1 MNDKHEPETRPS
13 DSWLS
18 LEEAV
23 RYTVGAGSTCW
34 VGGTGEAVFDTE
46 MANEVANELVRY
58 VTTKHDTM
66 LNPNRS
72 KGEKIVA
79 DCLIHG
85 EPFFVFRARDI
96 FSTMVL
102 KQYLTMLEAY
112 GPDDP
117 DFQANIVQFLGVLR
131 KWQTENVATV
141 RYPD

>member
-1 MNDKHEPETRPS
+1 MNDVRPS
-13 DSWLS
+13 DTWLS
-18 LEEAV
+18 LDEAINYCLGAASDAWTPSAGDPV
-23 RYTVGAGSTCW
+23 VDKETLKELSKDLQRYIA
-34 VGGTGEAVFDTE
+34 
-46 MANEVANELVRY
+46 
-58 VTTKHDTM
+58 TKHDTM

-79 DCLIHG
+79 DCLLHG

-102 KQYLTMLEAY
+102 KQYLTVLEMY

-117 DFQANIVQFLGVLR
+117 DFQANIVQFLGVLK
-131 KWQTENVATV
+131 KWQTENVRDV

>member
-1 MNDKHEPETRPS
+1 MSDKHETRPS
-13 DSWLS
+13 DTWLS
-18 LEEAV
+18 LEEAI
-23 RYTVGAGSTCW
+23 RYSLGAAAG
-34 VGGTGEAVFDTE
+34 VLPQ
-46 MANEVANELVRY
+46 ANTDIIDRDFLKDLAADLERY
-58 VTTKHDTM
+58 VTIKHDTM

-102 KQYLTMLEAY
+102 KRYLIMLEEY

-117 DFQANIVQFLGVLR
+117 DFQANIVQFLGVLK
-131 KWQTENVATV
+131 KWQTENVAAV

>member
-1 MNDKHEPETRPS
+1 MTDKHDDHARPS
-13 DSWLS
+13 DTWLS
-18 LEEAV
+18 LEEAI
-23 RYTVGAGSTCW
+23 RYTVGAASTCW
-34 VGGTGEAVFDTE
+34 RGGTGEAEFDTDQ
-46 MANEVANELVRY
+46 AIKVGQELERY
-58 VTTKHDTM
+58 ITIKHDTM

-96 FSTMVL
+96 FAPMVL
-102 KQYLTMLEAY
+102 KRYLTMLEEY

-117 DFQANIVQFLGVLR
+117 DFQSNIVEFLGVLK

>member
-1 MNDKHEPETRPS
+1 MNDKHEPEARPS

-18 LEEAV
+18 LEEAIA
-23 RYTVGAGSTCW
+23 YTVGAASTCW
-34 VGGTGEAVFDTE
+34 KPDTGDAVFDTE
-46 MANEVANELVRY
+46 TAKQVSQELERY
-58 VTTKHDTM
+58 VTIKHDTM

-96 FSTMVL
+96 FSPMVL
-102 KQYLTMLEAY
+102 KKYIVMLEEY

-117 DFQANIVQFLGVLR
+117 DFQANIVEFLGVLK
-131 KWQTENVATV
+131 KWQTDNVAAV

>member
-18 LEEAV
+18 LEEAIQ
-23 RYTVGAGSTCW
+23 YTIGAAAGALPQADDDIIDR
-34 VGGTGEAVFDTE
+34 EYLRAL
-46 MANEVANELVRY
+46 ANELIRY

-96 FSTMVL
+96 FAPMVL
-102 KQYLTMLEAY
+102 KRYLTMLEEY

-117 DFQANIVQFLGVLR
+117 DFQANIVQFLGVLK